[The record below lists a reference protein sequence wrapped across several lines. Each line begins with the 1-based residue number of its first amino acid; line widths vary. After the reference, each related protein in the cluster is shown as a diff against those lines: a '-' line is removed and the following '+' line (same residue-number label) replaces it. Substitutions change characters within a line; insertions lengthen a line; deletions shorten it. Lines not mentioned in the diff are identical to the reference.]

1 MRIKLTTRISFLIF
15 CFSLFYDSSTGQ
27 VPVLKP
33 SDFLLLS
40 GPGGTGTT
48 LIGSSITIN
57 GGSVGAYKLVQ
68 TTGNVTINANIYS
81 GDQVI
86 LSNSNVVNGNITAA
100 NSSGSTNNI
109 VSTGS
114 SLMLTGNIIANGNVN
129 IGGGSIIGSVT
140 IPNGS
145 NYSGPIPTANVLY
158 SGAIQTLLPILPAL
172 PTPKIFDPAGSG
184 TITGNTTLI
193 PGSNGMVQSGDVI
206 FSGNKTLTLKG
217 PGIYIFNS
225 FAWTGNSNKLVFNF
239 DNKPGNIYIY
249 VHGNADFGKLNASI
263 LNNGGGSAS
272 RIYLETHGNGVGT
285 SIPGSS
291 FVIANGSSGGGT
303 KWQGTA
309 YATAAAINIGSG
321 TGSSTVDGAF
331 ISPTGITIQSGVT
344 MNFAQFIDCVPPDVN
359 AGGDTPLD
367 FKGEAVLTASSNTQ
381 GLTYHWVASEG
392 GIISPNSSPT
402 SQSITVTAK
411 GKYTVTVQKDNAEC
425 VGTDEVFV
433 TASVPDIIGSELLFL
448 YKQYIAGT
456 PVESSPFFILQNN
469 YVKIDVVA
477 IDGHL
482 DEVKTLLQT
491 TPYGLIN
498 LYPSGLSPLTIT
510 GDYPVA
516 NLLKLN
522 LLGNIINA
530 VYIYEPPQTGNLS
543 GYTFIDRDLQTG
555 VTKSQGDT
563 TIRTYLVRSGYDIDG
578 DGVKV
583 CILSNSFATI
593 NIGTTATLPLQPV
606 TDPPNPIPQ
615 TFNTNTFA
623 QDVTNGDLPGAGN
636 PNGYT
641 KNVHIL
647 QDFPLTLTDEGRA
660 MAHIV
665 HDVAPGAELYFRT
678 VFFTPG
684 DFAQAIQESYDAGC
698 RVIVD
703 DVIYGNEPF
712 FKDGVVAQK
721 VNEVKNLGASYFTA
735 IGNYSNRSYE
745 FDGFNGVDATAIG
758 FTGKTAHNFATSG
771 PASMFQHVKLKPGN
785 YKIGFQWQDDIY
797 SIGELTGTQYDLD
810 IFVTKFTD
818 GSGLKGYNRNNVLI
832 DPREFIHIIIDPDF
846 PGDTGEKDYYI
857 LIINNTPGAGPQRG
871 KYVVFQAPFFQIPNY
886 EGKSTAIAQASAIG
900 AMAVGAVRFN
910 HVPGHPLLP
919 EALSGIT
926 KPQLETFSSYG
937 GTWVDGAVRNAP
949 AFSAADGVNTT
960 TKQGQDYPN
969 DALDG
974 YSEFFGTSAAA
985 PHAAAAT
992 ALIMQG
998 RKKFIALQ
1006 PDTSPDEVKDLFTS
1020 TAVDMR
1026 PTGLVGYDFA
1036 AGAGLVN
1043 ADAAMRTIANPKP
1056 YEIKLIIPEGVVPC
1070 EEPFEL
1076 TIIGENFNDNSVVYM
1091 IIDGVETIL
1100 TPTFRSDNTIK
1111 VLISTC
1117 ANNPEIKVY
1126 TAPKTNF
1133 DDGGFSNSLNLFSA
1147 QVEVTVQSVT
1157 KKYGENMPASFT
1169 ANVTVNGVP
1178 INQTALTLADLGLDG
1193 TLVFHTDATKY
1204 SDVGTYQLTVTRNFD
1219 PLNPADLALLQEYN
1233 YKFTNGTVSVGKM
1246 GVKVV
1251 PDDKT
1256 IVFGHA
1262 LTNITYKYYD
1272 DNDNLITDPV
1282 LLEKLESS
1290 HQQYK
1295 PDNVLAVINGYPG
1308 SPALTDAD
1316 LNNLSGMVSFEAVT
1330 NGRKFYI
1337 DNGVLKPLPQGNTSF
1352 DIQYIV
1358 DISAQSVINYKAN
1371 ASNSALPLLTPYPG
1385 VHKRAMVSAGSLQS
1399 GTAEILYNSNLVQMV
1414 NGQLVQMINGTSSTY
1429 APILNG
1435 TLVQMINGQ
1444 LVQLIN
1450 GQPVPIANANLVQM
1464 INGQLVQLINGQL
1477 VPLANNILVQL
1488 INGTLVQMINAN
1500 LVQMVNGANGL
1511 EQQPVLNGNLVQVIN
1526 GQLVQLIN
1534 GEPVP
1539 NRTLVQMV
1547 NGQLV
1552 QLVNANLVQMV
1563 NGTVLPLTNGLVQI
1577 VNGQLVQDVNGTL
1590 VQMINGTLVQLING
1604 QLVQLINSFS
1614 IGAGN
1619 NEGAAVIID
1628 EDDVVEQNGYIG
1640 PMFSANIITG
1650 LDVGVKK
1657 LYSGGLFDNNF
1668 SPTYGAGN
1676 VTITPASLVITPDAG
1691 QSKVY
1696 GDADPVL
1703 TFTNNLDLTTNDF
1716 TGALGRTDGA
1726 DVGTYAYNIG
1736 DLSAGNN
1743 YTISLSTATPLPT
1756 FQITRRPI
1764 TIIPTAGQS
1773 KIYGSADPA
1782 TFAFTASEVLQNG
1795 DSYSGKLARASGE
1808 NVGTYAYNIGNLSA
1822 GNNYTLILSSAL
1834 PLATF
1839 AITPKPVV
1847 ITPTSGLNKIY
1858 GSSDPVF
1865 TYSNNGG
1872 LSAGSFTGAL
1882 GRSAGNNVGLYD
1894 YNLGTL
1900 SAGSNY
1906 MLSLSG
1912 TSSKFEI
1919 RKATITVTADSKS
1932 RQYGESNPAF
1942 TYVLS
1947 GFKYSDNS
1955 SVISGSPVL
1964 STTAVQTSPTG
1975 TYPINVNV
1983 SGMSASNYQFSG
1995 VAGTLTITNNA
2006 CLLTHAPFKNFG
2018 NTPEVPVSMWMNM
2031 ETKVSGQLTNHGDY
2045 LLFTAG
2051 TITFNN
2057 ILPEIVN
2064 NMPVPDGKVIAVTG
2078 VTEPRTHFD
2087 FTNNMWI
2094 TEIPP
2099 GFNSTSDLFVT
2110 GVIINSPTGFI
2121 KKNGNTSSVLKGIF
2135 YSNKNFSDQWAY
2147 AMAAYS
2153 PQFDYSSIGGPGD
2166 VASINGTYR
2175 AGTPI
2180 PQIGNLVNGG
2190 SGGGGNNYT
2199 GSTSSFENFSACVS
2213 GGGITQRGPITAA
2226 PVGETEPGFDELK
2239 EIRIMPN
2246 PASERVVISYVPKSS
2261 GKTRILVMG
2270 FDGRKLMEFENGLSE
2285 FSKQYFRTID
2295 ISKLPGGLYYV
2306 QVIVGNSVLTNKL
2319 VISR

>member
-1 MRIKLTTRISFLIF
+1 MRINSTTRISFLIF
-15 CFSLFYDSSTGQ
+15 CISLFYNGSTGQ

-40 GPGGTGTT
+40 GPDGTGTT

-81 GDQVI
+81 GDRVI
-86 LSNSNVVNGNITAA
+86 LSNSNVVNGNIIAA

-109 VSTGS
+109 VSSGS

-129 IGGGSIIGSVT
+129 IGGGSITGSVT
-140 IPNGS
+140 IPDGS
-145 NYSGPIPTANVLY
+145 NYSGPTPSASVLY

-172 PTPKIFDPAGSG
+172 PTPKVFSAAGSG
-184 TITGNTTLI
+184 TITGNTTLT

-217 PGIYIFNS
+217 PGIYVFNS

-249 VHGNADFGKLNASI
+249 VHGNADFGKLNATI

-272 RIYLETHGNGVGT
+272 RIYLETHGNGIGT

-359 AGGDTPLD
+359 AGDDTPLD
-367 FKGEAVLTASSNTQ
+367 FKGEAVLTATSNTL
-381 GLTYHWVASEG
+381 GLTYHWAASEG

-402 SQSITVTAK
+402 SPSITVTAK

-456 PVESSPFFILQNN
+456 PVESSPFFILQDN

-491 TPYGLIN
+491 APYGLMN
-498 LYPSGLSPLTIT
+498 MYPSGLSPLTIT

-543 GYTFIDRDLQTG
+543 GYTFIDRDLQAG

-593 NIGTTATLPLQPV
+593 NSATSATLPLQPV
-606 TDPPNPIPQ
+606 TDPPNPIAQ

-623 QDVTNGDLPGAGN
+623 QDVTNGDLPGTGN

-660 MAHIV
+660 MAQIV

-721 VNEVKNLGASYFTA
+721 VNEVKTLGASYFTA

-886 EGKSTAIAQASAIG
+886 VGKSTAVAQASAIG

-919 EALSGIT
+919 TTLSGIT

-969 DALDG
+969 NALDG

-998 RKKFIALQ
+998 RKKFLVGH
-1006 PDTSPDEVKDLFTS
+1006 PDTSPDEIKDLLTS

-1026 PTGLVGYDFA
+1026 PTSLVGYDFA

-1043 ADAAMRTIANPKP
+1043 ADAAMRTVANPTP

-1100 TPTFRSDNTIK
+1100 TPTSRTDNTIK

-1126 TAPKTNF
+1126 TAPKTVFN
-1133 DDGGFSNSLNLFSA
+1133 DGGFSNSLNLFSA

-1157 KKYGENMPASFT
+1157 KKYGENMPASFA

-1178 INQTALTLADLGLDG
+1178 INQTTLTLTDLGLDG

-1246 GVKVV
+1246 GIKVV

-1256 IVFGHA
+1256 IVYGHA

-1272 DNDNLITDPV
+1272 DNNNLITDPV
-1282 LLEKLESS
+1282 LLEKLQTS

-1358 DISAQSVINYKAN
+1358 DISAQSVINYKADP
-1371 ASNSALPLLTPYPG
+1371 SNSPLLLPYPG

-1399 GTAEILYNSNLVQMV
+1399 GMAEIFYNSNLVQMV

-1511 EQQPVLNGNLVQVIN
+1511 EQQPVLNGNDLQVTSN

-1552 QLVNANLVQMV
+1552 QLVNTNLVQMV

-1590 VQMINGTLVQLING
+1590 VQMINGTLLDQSTNG

-1614 IGAGN
+1614 ISAGN

-1640 PMFSANIITG
+1640 PMFSSNIITG

-1696 GDADPVL
+1696 GDPDPVF
-1703 TFTNNLDLTTNDF
+1703 TFTNNLGLTTNDF
-1716 TGALGRTDGA
+1716 TGALGRAAGSN
-1726 DVGTYAYNIG
+1726 VGTYAYNIG

-1756 FQITRRPI
+1756 FQIT
-1764 TIIPTAGQS
+1764 
-1773 KIYGSADPA
+1773 
-1782 TFAFTASEVLQNG
+1782 
-1795 DSYSGKLARASGE
+1795 
-1808 NVGTYAYNIGNLSA
+1808 
-1822 GNNYTLILSSAL
+1822 NN
-1834 PLATF
+1834 P
-1839 AITPKPVV
+1839 
-1847 ITPTSGLNKIY
+1847 
-1858 GSSDPVF
+1858 
-1865 TYSNNGG
+1865 
-1872 LSAGSFTGAL
+1872 
-1882 GRSAGNNVGLYD
+1882 
-1894 YNLGTL
+1894 
-1900 SAGSNY
+1900 
-1906 MLSLSG
+1906 
-1912 TSSKFEI
+1912 
-1919 RKATITVTADSKS
+1919 
-1932 RQYGESNPAF
+1932 
-1942 TYVLS
+1942 
-1947 GFKYSDNS
+1947 
-1955 SVISGSPVL
+1955 
-1964 STTAVQTSPTG
+1964 
-1975 TYPINVNV
+1975 
-1983 SGMSASNYQFSG
+1983 
-1995 VAGTLTITNNA
+1995 

-2018 NTPEVPVSMWMNM
+2018 NTPAVEVSMWVNM

-2045 LLFTAG
+2045 LLFKAG

-2064 NMPVPDGKVIAVTG
+2064 NMPVPDGKIIAVTG
-2078 VTEPRTHFD
+2078 VTEPKTHFD
-2087 FTNNMWI
+2087 FTNNMWV

-2099 GFNSTSDLFVT
+2099 GFSSTSDLFVT

-2135 YSNKNFSDQWAY
+2135 HSNKNFSDQWAY

-2213 GGGITQRGPITAA
+2213 GGTITQRGPITAA
-2226 PVGETEPGFDELK
+2226 PVGETERGFDELK

-2285 FSKQYFRTID
+2285 SSKQYFRTID
-2295 ISKLPGGLYYV
+2295 ISKLSGGLYYV